1 MTAEEIF
8 ERLVSLAHGKR
19 MSYHRAKVRTNA
31 RKIRYDLMFFKNGKY
46 VLMVFFV
53 LDESGQEV
61 ARDFNYMPSVFV
73 EIFGEEQIEILDYEG
88 SAYIGLG
95 LFTVED
101 LEQLN
106 RQADSY

>member
-31 RKIRYDLMFFKNGKY
+31 RKIRYDLTFFKNGKY
-46 VLMVFFV
+46 VLRIFFV

-73 EIFGEEQIEILDYEG
+73 EIFGEEQIEE
-88 SAYIGLG
+88 
-95 LFTVED
+95 VESIVKRW
-101 LEQLN
+101 N
-106 RQADSY
+106 GR